1 MSTTSEFS
9 SFTEIEQ
16 NYQPDKNKSSNIMTV
31 YEKTNL
37 IGLRLE
43 QLAMGAP
50 SLLDD
55 DDLQKCENIHQ
66 VAEKELELK
75 LLPYMVQRNLGNNTK
90 EVWKIR
96 DMFIP

>member
-1 MSTTSEFS
+1 MSTTSDFS